1 MNNTYE
7 FTSIQWFI
15 FLNILT
21 WYCLMVL
28 PHNLEDVMHAILLIP
43 IVWYTTLMFITI
55 YMMNV
60 IDENEEMII
69 NGNQIIEPNSNFSYV
84 YTYSYETSNNL
95 NKNYSYIPVLFI
107 QNINYNPQKAI

>member
-1 MNNTYE
+1 MSS
-7 FTSIQWFI
+7 TSLSSVPDDDSDIT
-15 FLNILT
+15 LSDT
-21 WYCLMVL
+21 
-28 PHNLEDVMHAILLIP
+28 EELIVDD
-43 IVWYTTLMFITI
+43 I
-55 YMMNV
+55 

-107 QNINYNPQKAI
+107 QNINYNPPESNLNIV